1 MHMKDERTVIMRTT
15 FVPAGLLVLLVLLFP
30 PASQADWSTRGSTTT
45 VLESYDNPVNG
56 EAALPA
62 YQYFRL
68 DMRDGTGDGSQG
80 FRLYGRIAGD
90 LNDEVDAESRL
101 YYAYY
106 QKKGF
111 WAGADLR
118 VGRQWINTI
127 AGSPILDG
135 IRIDTGKRD
144 LFRLAVFGGG
154 YVTMEGDGTDDY
166 LWGFSVKEDLWSG
179 TDLSASYIQ
188 KWIDSDLATEI
199 VGVAGRTKVAKR
211 GSVYGEFQY
220 DMLSR
225 LYSYYLAGIRL
236 VPGDKFTFKSEY
248 FGYTPVFDST
258 SIYSVFA
265 VDQYKEISL
274 SADYRLDR
282 TWTIFGSYTREMYE
296 SFDDSNVVEAGLE
309 LRKKGGYGGYV
320 VAIFRSGEE
329 DLRGIKVDYRM
340 PVLYDIKMDIGAEY
354 NVYNRINDDNDDDT
368 SAKRYWLEGIKNLND
383 DLTLRAKFERVES
396 VVYDYYNR
404 GRVSLQYRF

>member
-1 MHMKDERTVIMRTT
+1 MKGKRTVNMRTVT
-15 FVPAGLLVLLVLLFP
+15 VPTGLLVLLVLLFP
-30 PASQADWSTRGSTTT
+30 PVSYADWSTRGDTTT
-45 VLESYDNPVNG
+45 VLESYDDPVSG

-68 DMRDGTGDGSQG
+68 DLRDGTGDGSQG
-80 FRLYGRIAGD
+80 FRLYGRLAGD
-90 LNDEVDAESRL
+90 FNDEVDAESRL

-111 WAGADLR
+111 WGGTDLR
-118 VGRQWINTI
+118 VGRQWINTV

-135 IRIDTGKRD
+135 IRIDRD
-144 LFRLAVFGGG
+144 WDDLLTLSVFGGG
-154 YVTMEGDGTDDY
+154 YVTLEGGGSGDSIM
-166 LWGFSVKEDLWSG
+166 GFSIKEDLWSS
-179 TDLSASYIQ
+179 TDLSASYLQ

-236 VPGDKFTFKSEY
+236 VPGNKWTVKSEFY
-248 FGYTPVFDST
+248 GFTPVFEST

-265 VDQYKEISL
+265 ADQYEEVSV

-282 TWTIFGSYTREMYE
+282 NWTIFGSYTREMYE

-320 VAIFRSGEE
+320 AAIFRSGDE

-340 PVLYDIKMDIGAEY
+340 PGPYDVRVGVGAEY
-354 NVYNRINDDNDDDT
+354 NVYNRIDDDDDDDT
-368 SAKRYWLEGIKNLND
+368 SAKRYWLEGIKDLND

-404 GRVSLQYRF
+404 GRVSLRYRF